1 MKKYIFVLVVLC
13 ISSTAF
19 SQLRRAGTK
28 KTMDST
34 SSPRM
39 TREDRMERKEKLKE
53 LNLTEAQ
60 KVSMKE
66 ARNLQQE
73 SKRAIENDASLSPE
87 QKSRKL
93 KELRV
98 AQMKKMKTILTP
110 EQLEKFKQMQKDKKA
125 E

>member
-1 MKKYIFVLVVLC
+1 
-13 ISSTAF
+13 
-19 SQLRRAGTK
+19 
-28 KTMDST
+28 MDST

-39 TREDRMERKEKLKE
+39 TREDRMERKEMLKE
-53 LNLTEAQ
+53 LNLTDAQ